1 MLEAPQD
8 GWVQTFPD
16 LDFYAVT
23 LAAGE
28 IVEGLDFGNEQVG
41 SIHGQ
46 KWNDLNGDG
55 VHDPDEPGLNGW
67 TIQLVD
73 LEAGQDVEDT
83 QITHDM
89 DLNNDGVI
97 DPVTER
103 GLYWF
108 KDLLPGEYDVLEV
121 PQDGWVQTF
130 PDLVFHAATLAVGD
144 IVEGLDFGNEQVGS
158 IHGQKWNDLNGDGV
172 HDPDEP
178 GLNGWTIQL
187 VDLEAGGDVEDTQIT
202 HDMDLNNDGVI
213 DPVTERGLYWF
224 VDLLE
229 GEYDVLEVPQDGWV
243 QTFPDL
249 VFHAVTLAVGDIVEG
264 LDFGNYQP
272 GEQFLSL
279 EPGEAFNLAGGSH
292 TVSAF
297 VTNEVLIP
305 VPGVEVFFEVVAGP
319 NTGASGSAITDVN
332 GEARFTYTDL
342 AATGGT
348 DQIQASAGPNILG
361 QIVFKTWTWIL
372 ELQPAS
378 ATNPVGTSHTV
389 TAILTGEGGVGAPN
403 GVPVNFE
410 VLSGPNAGVSGTVVT
425 GGLIGFADFTY
436 TDTAAQSGDTDE
448 IGAWIGASPT
458 FAGASVLDSA
468 IVTKTWVAETGKT
481 TVEGVE
487 AILKVQSDEFS
498 SHVEISI
505 ELVSLD
511 LTSPHPL
518 DGQITAF
525 EVFMGG
531 APVSPPI
538 DFFDGALV
546 TGQLALESYLPE
558 PGDPLP
564 DQSAMIHLLDAQ
576 ENNLGL
582 VPVTV
587 PDQTVFADILD
598 DFVELFDSEF
608 ILISILDA
616 PLGQVVLLDIC
627 NFSSGDKE
635 FMVFDPSGNPIA
647 GPILLLPSFPDE
659 CTRVLIL
666 VDLPGTCTLEV
677 FDVATGLPVFIGP
690 FIAGVL

>member
-1 MLEAPQD
+1 M
-8 GWVQTFPD
+8 
-16 LDFYAVT
+16 
-23 LAAGE
+23 
-28 IVEGLDFGNEQVG
+28 
-41 SIHGQ
+41 
-46 KWNDLNGDG
+46 
-55 VHDPDEPGLNGW
+55 
-67 TIQLVD
+67 
-73 LEAGQDVEDT
+73 
-83 QITHDM
+83 
-89 DLNNDGVI
+89 
-97 DPVTER
+97 
-103 GLYWF
+103 
-108 KDLLPGEYDVLEV
+108 
-121 PQDGWVQTF
+121 
-130 PDLVFHAATLAVGD
+130 
-144 IVEGLDFGNEQVGS
+144 
-158 IHGQKWNDLNGDGV
+158 
-172 HDPDEP
+172 
-178 GLNGWTIQL
+178 
-187 VDLEAGGDVEDTQIT
+187 
-202 HDMDLNNDGVI
+202 
-213 DPVTERGLYWF
+213 
-224 VDLLE
+224 
-229 GEYDVLEVPQDGWV
+229 
-243 QTFPDL
+243 
-249 VFHAVTLAVGDIVEG
+249 
-264 LDFGNYQP
+264 
-272 GEQFLSL
+272 
-279 EPGEAFNLAGGSH
+279 
-292 TVSAF
+292 
-297 VTNEVLIP
+297 
-305 VPGVEVFFEVVAGP
+305 
-319 NTGASGSAITDVN
+319 
-332 GEARFTYTDL
+332 
-342 AATGGT
+342 
-348 DQIQASAGPNILG
+348 
-361 QIVFKTWTWIL
+361 
-372 ELQPAS
+372 
-378 ATNPVGTSHTV
+378 
-389 TAILTGEGGVGAPN
+389 
-403 GVPVNFE
+403 
-410 VLSGPNAGVSGTVVT
+410 
-425 GGLIGFADFTY
+425 
-436 TDTAAQSGDTDE
+436 
-448 IGAWIGASPT
+448 
-458 FAGASVLDSA
+458 LDSA

-531 APVSPPI
+531 APVSSPI

-576 ENNLGL
+576 GNNLGL

-666 VDLPGTCTLEV
+666 VDLPGTYTLEV

>member
-1 MLEAPQD
+1 M
-8 GWVQTFPD
+8 V

-23 LAAGE
+23 LAAGLW
-28 IVEGLDFGNEQVG
+28 ICYRANMMCW
-41 SIHGQ
+41 
-46 KWNDLNGDG
+46 KR
-55 VHDPDEPGLNGW
+55 PR
-67 TIQLVD
+67 
-73 LEAGQDVEDT
+73 
-83 QITHDM
+83 M
-89 DLNNDGVI
+89 
-97 DPVTER
+97 
-103 GLYWF
+103 
-108 KDLLPGEYDVLEV
+108 
-121 PQDGWVQTF
+121 
-130 PDLVFHAATLAVGD
+130 
-144 IVEGLDFGNEQVGS
+144 
-158 IHGQKWNDLNGDGV
+158 
-172 HDPDEP
+172 
-178 GLNGWTIQL
+178 
-187 VDLEAGGDVEDTQIT
+187 
-202 HDMDLNNDGVI
+202 
-213 DPVTERGLYWF
+213 
-224 VDLLE
+224 
-229 GEYDVLEVPQDGWV
+229 
-243 QTFPDL
+243 
-249 VFHAVTLAVGDIVEG
+249 
-264 LDFGNYQP
+264 
-272 GEQFLSL
+272 
-279 EPGEAFNLAGGSH
+279 
-292 TVSAF
+292 
-297 VTNEVLIP
+297 
-305 VPGVEVFFEVVAGP
+305 AGP

-378 ATNPVGTSHTV
+378 ATNPVGTSHTA

-425 GGLIGFADFTY
+425 GDLIGFADFTY

-576 ENNLGL
+576 GNNLGL

-666 VDLPGTCTLEV
+666 VDLPGTYTLEV